1 MKIENKT
8 LSYQTKE
15 ELDFVDITEDIK
27 AFAGTTSIKNGIVNI
42 QTMHTT
48 VAVVLNENEPLL
60 IQDMKDN
67 LRKIAS
73 KEEKYRHD
81 DFKTR
86 TVNMCAGECANG
98 YAHCKAIYLPSNIVL
113 NIISGKIQLGQW
125 QRVFF
130 IELDRA
136 RPRKIQIQIIGQE

>member
-1 MKIENKT
+1 MKILNKI

-15 ELDFVDITEDIK
+15 ELEFVDITEEVEN
-27 AFAGTTSIKNGIVNI
+27 FVRESNIKNGIVNV

-67 LRKIAS
+67 LKKLAS
-73 KEEKYRHD
+73 KDIEYKHD

-86 TVNMCAGECANG
+86 TVNMCVDECANG
-98 YAHCKAIYLPSNIVL
+98 HAHCKAIYLPANIVL
-113 NIISGKIQLGQW
+113 NIVSGKVQLGQW
-125 QRVFF
+125 QRIFF

-136 RPRKIQIQIIGQE
+136 RPRKIQVQIIGE